1 MSPSELWLSVNKNKP
16 LIIEFVLY
24 VVNLL
29 ELNYSCKK
37 KNKHKNNQQMQLFCK
52 LTLILKGN
60 IINHVLLSVYS
71 AIYLKHW
78 EQVQNYHLL
87 FEAY

>member
-1 MSPSELWLSVNKNKP
+1 MSPSELWLSVNKNKS

-37 KNKHKNNQQMQLFCK
+37 KPHKNNQQMQLFCK

-71 AIYLKHW
+71 AIYLKHQ
-78 EQVQNYHLL
+78 EQAQNYHLL